1 MTNDEIL
8 SRTISYLR
16 FPLSVAIVFIH
27 YSIAGGI
34 RIDGITYGADNPEW
48 FIFIVNFIS
57 QALAR
62 IGVPLF
68 FLISGFLFFYRSDFN
83 KDVYKRKLRSRAKT
97 LLIPF
102 ILWNTIAVLWQLK
115 CFLPGFSSFFDP
127 VEIRFSLVRL
137 FHTYFCY
144 TYHSG
149 IILGPPYF
157 SDDLYYPIDG
167 PLWFVR
173 DLMVMVVISPIIYWI
188 IKRTRIWP
196 VIFLGIIWLFS
207 SLFIGWWDYLFQLVT
222 AAFFFS
228 WGAYYSILKKNFV
241 ISFRYLKY
249 APIIYIPIA
258 IFDALTKEQVYNE
271 YIHNIGILLGIV
283 SVVVIVSYLIE
294 YEKVKVNKTLANS
307 SFFIYALHYMFIRD
321 LGKLIFVFCVLPDD
335 SPYAMLTLY
344 IVVPIL
350 STLICLGL
358 YVLLKAYLPR
368 ICNLL
373 TGGR

>member
-1 MTNDEIL
+1 MTNDELL
-8 SRTISYLR
+8 SKTISYLR

-27 YSIAGGI
+27 FSIAEGI
-34 RIDGITYGADNPEW
+34 NIEGKTVGAENPEW
-48 FIFIVNFIS
+48 FVFIVNFIS

-83 KDVYKRKLRSRAKT
+83 KDVYKRKLRSRART

-115 CFLPGFSSFFDP
+115 CFLPGFSSFFHP

-149 IILGPPYF
+149 IIIGPPYF
-157 SDDLYYPIDG
+157 FDDWLYPIDC

-173 DLMVMVVISPIIYWI
+173 DLMVMVVISPVIYWVL
-188 IKRTRIWP
+188 KRRGFWP
-196 VIFLGIIWLFS
+196 VIFLGLIWFFL
-207 SLFIGWWDYLFQLVT
+207 LVIPRGMGYYNQLMT

-228 WGAYYSILKKNFV
+228 WGAYYSILSKNFV
-241 ISFRYLKY
+241 ISFRSLKY
-249 APIIYIPIA
+249 APVIYIFIA
-258 IFDALTKEQVYNE
+258 ILDALTKERLYND
-271 YIHNIGILLGIV
+271 YIHYIGILFGIV
-283 SVVVIVSYLIE
+283 SAVVIVSYLIE
-294 YEKVKVNKTLANS
+294 SEKVKVNKTLANS

-321 LGKLIFVFCVLPDD
+321 LGKLIFVYFRVPSDN
-335 SPYAMLTLY
+335 PYAMLALY
-344 IVVPIL
+344 FVVPIL

-358 YVLLKAYLPR
+358 YVLLKTYLPR
-368 ICNLL
+368 FCNLL